1 MSMAGYDIYSKA
13 KIEDDILHLFV
24 LKSFF
29 NLNLIQAL
37 LIFKLTV
44 KVFLK
49 TREILYKFIHM
60 KK

>member
-1 MSMAGYDIYSKA
+1 MSMAGYDICSKA
-13 KIEDDILHLFV
+13 KIKDDILHLVV

>member
-1 MSMAGYDIYSKA
+1 MAGYDIYSKD
-13 KIEDDILHLFV
+13 KIKDDTLHLFV

-49 TREILYKFIHM
+49 TQAFLYKFIHIQ
-60 KK
+60 K